1 MSVIS
6 SVVLSA
12 EGQGPAIGSVDDL
25 TGFMHVELPS
35 LDPLK
40 LLTLYTIV
48 ADVEFDEDMIE
59 LFPMV
64 GGDEEE
70 GPWVVE
76 IPAVLR
82 DALVALPADKLP
94 EAASQWADTDEL
106 QDEGWST
113 DQAGLVIESLKK
125 LASLSKTTAQQL
137 YLRLDL

>member
-6 SVVLSA
+6 TLVLSA
-12 EGQGPAIGSVDDL
+12 AGQGPAIGSVDNL

-48 ADVEFDEDMIE
+48 TKLEFDDEMIAM
-59 LFPMV
+59 FPLV

-70 GPWVVE
+70 GPWVVS
-76 IPAVLR
+76 IPQDFVG
-82 DALVALPADKLP
+82 ALTNISDGDINDF
-94 EAASQWADTDEL
+94 ASEWSETDEL
-106 QDEGWST
+106 ASEDWDVE
-113 DQAGLVIESLKK
+113 QAAMVIEALKK
-125 LASLSKTTAQQL
+125 FSKIAMMTAQQL

>member
-6 SVVLSA
+6 TLVLSA
-12 EGQGPAIGSVDDL
+12 AGQGPAIGSVDNL

-48 ADVEFDEDMIE
+48 TKLEFDDEMIAM
-59 LFPMV
+59 FPLV

-70 GPWVVE
+70 GPWVVS
-76 IPAVLR
+76 IPQEFVG
-82 DALVALPADKLP
+82 ALTNISDGDINDF
-94 EAASQWADTDEL
+94 ASEWSETDEL
-106 QDEGWST
+106 AAEDWDVE
-113 DQAGLVIESLKK
+113 QAAMVIEALKK
-125 LASLSKTTAQQL
+125 FSKIAMMTAQQL

>member
-6 SVVLSA
+6 TLVLSA
-12 EGQGPAIGSVDDL
+12 AGQGPAIGSVDNL

-48 ADVEFDEDMIE
+48 TKLEFDDEMIAM
-59 LFPMV
+59 FPLV

-70 GPWVVE
+70 GPWVVS
-76 IPAVLR
+76 IPQDFVG
-82 DALVALPADKLP
+82 ALTNISDGDINDF
-94 EAASQWADTDEL
+94 ASEWSETDEL
-106 QDEGWST
+106 AAEDWDVE
-113 DQAGLVIESLKK
+113 QAAMVIEALKK
-125 LASLSKTTAQQL
+125 FSKIAMMTAQQL